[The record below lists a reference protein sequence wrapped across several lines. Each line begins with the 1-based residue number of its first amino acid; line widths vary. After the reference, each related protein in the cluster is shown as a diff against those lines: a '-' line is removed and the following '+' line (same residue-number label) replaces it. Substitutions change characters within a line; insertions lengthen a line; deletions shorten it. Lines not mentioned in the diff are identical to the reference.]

1 MLRVEKGIEPS
12 LILWEN
18 LGFNKVIKWRN
29 YMLVQLIALILVGFS
44 LWIVY
49 LLKLQVDNI
58 KTENPKVQC
67 SRKSENF
74 VDENQAYQAQLTKEL

>member
-18 LGFNKVIKWRN
+18 LGFNKMIKWRN
-29 YMLVQLIALILVGFS
+29 YMLVQLIALILVGLS

-49 LLKLQVDNI
+49 LLKLQVDTI

-67 SRKSENF
+67 SHKSENF
-74 VDENQAYQAQLTKEL
+74 VDEK